1 MLARGDAGIPPYTGE
16 NIRLYNTLSD
26 ARISYNIIKPLTL
39 PNQGVNLPSSEME
52 RVLHKSAEEISA
64 YDNEL
69 ANYIVD
75 RIDESLTRTNAY
87 AYEGMEGT
95 AKHVVGIY
103 NEKYPLNRRHEKG
116 VLYTMRL

>member
-1 MLARGDAGIPPYTGE
+1 VLARGDAGIPPYTGE